1 LLTGLSENNVKKP
14 EWLKKT
20 VRLNNSNINQ
30 VKDLLTNLKLNTVCQ
45 SAKCPNIF
53 ECFSKK
59 TATFMLMGNI
69 CTRNCAFCGVRSGKP
84 QNLDEFEPKNITKAV
99 KEMGLSYIVLTSVTR
114 DDLEDGGAKHFAKTV
129 REIKI
134 TDPNL
139 KVECLIPDFKG
150 SKENLKIL
158 LDVKPDVL
166 NHNLETIQRNYKTI
180 RDHASYN
187 KSLDILKNSK
197 DINPEVL
204 TKSGFMLGLGEE
216 IEEILELLH
225 DLESANCDIVTI
237 GQYLQPSK
245 ENYPVQKYYSGE
257 EFEKIKNLAS
267 NFNFKSVVAGIFVRS
282 SYEAASIINEINNT
296 QANPKAWNFA
306 Y

>member
-1 LLTGLSENNVKKP
+1 LSANNVKKP

-20 VRLNNSNINQ
+20 VSLNNSNINQ

-69 CTRNCAFCGVRSGKP
+69 CTRDCAFCGVSSGKP
-84 QNLDEFEPKNITKAV
+84 QNLDKTEPENVAKAV
-99 KEMGLSYIVLTSVTR
+99 KEMGLAYIVLTSVTR

-129 REIKI
+129 KEIKH
-134 TDPNL
+134 TDNNI
-139 KVECLIPDFKG
+139 KIECLVPDFKG

-158 LDVKPDVL
+158 LDVRPDVL
-166 NHNLETIQRNYKTI
+166 NHNLETIKRNYKTI
-180 RDHASYN
+180 REHANYN
-187 KSLDILKNSK
+187 GSLDILKNSK

-225 DLESANCDIVTI
+225 DLESTNCDIVTI

-245 ENYPVQKYYSGE
+245 ENYPVQKYYSSE

-267 NFNFKSVVAGIFVRS
+267 SFNFKSVVAGIFIRS
-282 SYEAASIINEINNT
+282 SYEAASTINEINNT
-296 QANPKAWNFA
+296 KANSKA
-306 Y
+306 

>member
-1 LLTGLSENNVKKP
+1 MKGLLTGLSENNAKKP

-20 VRLNNSNINQ
+20 VSLNNSNINQ
-30 VKDLLTNLKLNTVCQ
+30 VKDLLANLNLNTVCQ

-84 QNLDEFEPKNITKAV
+84 QNLDKFEPKNIAKAV

-129 REIKI
+129 REIKN

-166 NHNLETIQRNYKTI
+166 NHNLETIKRNYKTI
-180 RDHASYN
+180 REHASYN
-187 KSLDILKNSK
+187 KALDILKNSK
-197 DINPEVL
+197 DIYPGVL

-225 DLESANCDIVTI
+225 DLESTNCDIVTI

-267 NFNFKSVVAGIFVRS
+267 NFNFRAVVAGIFVRS
-282 SYEAASIINEINNT
+282 SYEAASTINEINNT
-296 QANPKAWNFA
+296 QANSKA
-306 Y
+306 

>member
-1 LLTGLSENNVKKP
+1 LSENNAKKP

-20 VRLNNSNINQ
+20 VSLNNSNINQ
-30 VKDLLTNLKLNTVCQ
+30 VKDLLANLNLNTVCQ

-84 QNLDEFEPKNITKAV
+84 QNLDKFEPKNIAKAV

-129 REIKI
+129 REIKN

-166 NHNLETIQRNYKTI
+166 NHNLETIKRNYKTV

-216 IEEILELLH
+216 LKEILELLH
-225 DLESANCDIVTI
+225 DLESNNCDIVTI

-245 ENYPVQKYYSGE
+245 ENYPVQKYYSCE

-267 NFNFKSVVAGIFVRS
+267 NFNFRAVVAGIFVRS
-282 SYEAASIINEINNT
+282 SYEAASTINEINNT
-296 QANPKAWNFA
+296 QANSKA
-306 Y
+306 

>member
-1 LLTGLSENNVKKP
+1 LLTGLSENNAKKP

-20 VRLNNSNINQ
+20 VSLNNSNINQ
-30 VKDLLTNLKLNTVCQ
+30 VKDLLANLNLNTVCQ

-84 QNLDEFEPKNITKAV
+84 QNLDKFEPKNIAKAV

-129 REIKI
+129 KEIKN

-158 LDVKPDVL
+158 LDEKPDVL
-166 NHNLETIQRNYKTI
+166 NHNLETIKRNYKTI
-180 RDHASYN
+180 RDQASYS
-187 KSLDILKNSK
+187 KSLAILKNSK

-225 DLESANCDIVTI
+225 DLESTNCDIVTI

-257 EFEKIKNLAS
+257 EFEKIKNLAG

-282 SYEAASIINEINNT
+282 SYEAASTINEINNT
-296 QANPKAWNFA
+296 
-306 Y
+306 

>member
-1 LLTGLSENNVKKP
+1 MLTGLSENNAKKP

-20 VRLNNSNINQ
+20 VSLNNSNINQ
-30 VKDLLTNLKLNTVCQ
+30 VKDLLANLNLNTVCQ

-84 QNLDEFEPKNITKAV
+84 QNLDKFEPKNIAKAV

-129 REIKI
+129 KEIKN

-158 LDVKPDVL
+158 LDEKPDVL
-166 NHNLETIQRNYKTI
+166 NHNLETIKRNYKTI
-180 RDHASYN
+180 RDQASYS
-187 KSLDILKNSK
+187 KSLAILKNSK

-225 DLESANCDIVTI
+225 DLESTNCDIVTI

-257 EFEKIKNLAS
+257 EFEKIKNLAG

-282 SYEAASIINEINNT
+282 SYEAASTINEINNT
-296 QANPKAWNFA
+296 
-306 Y
+306 

>member
-1 LLTGLSENNVKKP
+1 LSKNNLKKP

-20 VRLNNSNINQ
+20 VSLNNSNINQ

-45 SAKCPNIF
+45 SANCPNIF

-84 QNLDEFEPKNITKAV
+84 QNLDKFEPKNVAKAV
-99 KEMGLSYIVLTSVTR
+99 KEMGLNYIVLTSVTR
-114 DDLEDGGAKHFAKTV
+114 DDIEDGGAKHFAKTV
-129 REIKI
+129 REIK
-134 TDPNL
+134 TKDPSL

-150 SKENLKIL
+150 RKENLKIL
-158 LDVKPDVL
+158 LDAKPDVL
-166 NHNLETIQRNYKTI
+166 NHNLETIKRNYKTI
-180 RDHASYN
+180 RDRANYN

-197 DINPEVL
+197 DINPEVF

-216 IEEILELLH
+216 TGEILELLH
-225 DLESANCDIVTI
+225 DLENANCDIVTI

-245 ENYPVQKYYSGE
+245 ENHPVQKYYSDE
-257 EFEKIKNLAS
+257 EFERIKSLAS
-267 NFNFKSVVAGIFVRS
+267 SFNFKSVIAGIFVRS
-282 SYEAASIINEINNT
+282 SYKAASTISELNKP
-296 QANPKAWNFA
+296 QAN
-306 Y
+306 

>member
-1 LLTGLSENNVKKP
+1 MLTGLLENNLKKP

-20 VRLNNSNINQ
+20 VSLNNSNINQ
-30 VKDLLTNLKLNTVCQ
+30 VQNLLTNLKLNTVCQ

-84 QNLDEFEPKNITKAV
+84 QNLDKFEPKNIAEAV
-99 KEMGLSYIVLTSVTR
+99 REMGLNYIVLTSVTR
-114 DDLEDGGAKHFAKTV
+114 DDLEDGGAKHFAETV
-129 REIKI
+129 REIKSA
-134 TDPNL
+134 DPNI
-139 KVECLIPDFKG
+139 KVECLIPDFKRN
-150 SKENLKIL
+150 KENLKIL

-166 NHNLETIQRNYKTI
+166 NHNLETIKRNYKTI
-180 RDHASYN
+180 RDHANYN
-187 KSLDILKNSK
+187 ESLNILKNSK
-197 DINPEVL
+197 DIDPGIL

-216 IEEILELLH
+216 MEEISELLQ
-225 DLESANCDIVTI
+225 DLESINCDIVTI

-245 ENYPVQKYYSGE
+245 DNYPVQKYYSPE

-267 NFNFKSVVAGIFVRS
+267 SLKFKSVVAGIFVRS
-282 SYEAASIINEINNT
+282 SYKAASTINEINNT
-296 QANPKAWNFA
+296 
-306 Y
+306 

>member
-1 LLTGLSENNVKKP
+1 LKGLLTGLSENNIEKP
-14 EWLKKT
+14 KWLKKT
-20 VRLNNSNINQ
+20 VSLNNSNINKT
-30 VKDLLTNLKLNTVCQ
+30 KDLLINLKLNTVCQ

-69 CTRNCAFCGVRSGKP
+69 CTRNCAFCGVESGKP
-84 QNLDEFEPKNITKAV
+84 QNLDKFEPKNIAKAV
-99 KEMGLSYIVLTSVTR
+99 KEMGLIYIVLTSVTR

-129 REIKI
+129 SEIKN

-158 LDVKPDVL
+158 LDVRPDVL
-166 NHNLETIQRNYKTI
+166 NHNLETVKRNYKTI
-180 RDHASYN
+180 RKHAGYY

-197 DINPEVL
+197 DIYSEVI

-225 DLESANCDIVTI
+225 DLESVNCDIVTI

-245 ENYPVQKYYSGE
+245 ENYPVQRYYSVE
-257 EFEKIKNLAS
+257 EFEKIKNLA
-267 NFNFKSVVAGIFVRS
+267 NTFNFKSVAAGIFVRS
-282 SYEAASIINEINNT
+282 SYKAASIINEINN
-296 QANPKAWNFA
+296 A
-306 Y
+306 

>member
-1 LLTGLSENNVKKP
+1 LKGLLTGLLENNVKKP

-20 VRLNNSNINQ
+20 VSLNNSNINQ

-69 CTRNCAFCGVRSGKP
+69 CTRNCAFCGVKTGKA
-84 QNLDEFEPKNITKAV
+84 QNLDKFEPKNIAKAV

-134 TDPNL
+134 TGPNL

-150 SKENLKIL
+150 NRKNLKIL

-166 NHNLETIQRNYKTI
+166 NHNLETIKRNYKTI
-180 RDHASYN
+180 RDRASYN
-187 KSLDILKNSK
+187 RSLDILKNSK
-197 DINPEVL
+197 DLNPEVL
-204 TKSGFMLGLGEE
+204 TKSGFMLGLGEG
-216 IEEILELLH
+216 IEEVSELLQ
-225 DLESANCDIVTI
+225 DLESSNCDIVTI

-257 EFEKIKNLAS
+257 EFEKIKNLADS
-267 NFNFKSVVAGIFVRS
+267 FNFKSVVAGIFVRS
-282 SYEAASIINEINNT
+282 SYEAAATINEIN
-296 QANPKAWNFA
+296 KV
-306 Y
+306 

>member
-1 LLTGLSENNVKKP
+1 MKGLLTGLSENNVKKP

-20 VRLNNSNINQ
+20 VSLNNSNINQ
-30 VKDLLTNLKLNTVCQ
+30 VKDLLANLNLNTVCQ

-69 CTRNCAFCGVRSGKP
+69 CTRNCAFCGVKSGKP
-84 QNLDEFEPKNITKAV
+84 QNLDKFEPKNIAKAV

-129 REIKI
+129 REIKN
-134 TDPNL
+134 TDLKL

-158 LDVKPDVL
+158 LDEKPDVL
-166 NHNLETIQRNYKTI
+166 NHNLETIKRNYKTI
-180 RDHASYN
+180 RDQASYS
-187 KSLDILKNSK
+187 KSLAILKNSK

-225 DLESANCDIVTI
+225 DLESTNCDIVTI

-245 ENYPVQKYYSGE
+245 ENYAVQKYYSGE

-267 NFNFKSVVAGIFVRS
+267 SFNFRSVVAGIFVRS
-282 SYEAASIINEINNT
+282 SYEAVSTINEINNT
-296 QANPKAWNFA
+296 
-306 Y
+306 

>member
-1 LLTGLSENNVKKP
+1 MLTGLSENNAKKP

-20 VRLNNSNINQ
+20 VSLNNSNINQ
-30 VKDLLTNLKLNTVCQ
+30 VKDLLANLNLNTVCQ

-84 QNLDEFEPKNITKAV
+84 QNLDKFEPKNIAKAV

-129 REIKI
+129 REIKN

-158 LDVKPDVL
+158 LDEKPDVL
-166 NHNLETIQRNYKTI
+166 NHNLETIKRNYKTI
-180 RDHASYN
+180 RDQASYS
-187 KSLDILKNSK
+187 KSLAILKNSK

-225 DLESANCDIVTI
+225 DLESTNCDIVTI

-257 EFEKIKNLAS
+257 EFEKIKNLAG

-282 SYEAASIINEINNT
+282 SYEAASTINEINNT
-296 QANPKAWNFA
+296 
-306 Y
+306 

>member
-1 LLTGLSENNVKKP
+1 MLTGLSENNVKKP

-20 VRLNNSNINQ
+20 VSLNNSNINQ

-84 QNLDEFEPKNITKAV
+84 QNLDKFEPKNIAKAV
-99 KEMGLSYIVLTSVTR
+99 KEMGLSYVVLTSVTR

-166 NHNLETIQRNYKTI
+166 NHNLETIKRNYKTI
-180 RDHASYN
+180 REHASYN

-197 DINPEVL
+197 DINPGVL

-225 DLESANCDIVTI
+225 DLESTNCDIVTI

-282 SYEAASIINEINNT
+282 SYEAASTINEINNT
-296 QANPKAWNFA
+296 QANSKV
-306 Y
+306 

>member
-1 LLTGLSENNVKKP
+1 LKGLLTGLSENNVKKP

-20 VRLNNSNINQ
+20 VSLNNSNINQ
-30 VKDLLTNLKLNTVCQ
+30 VKDLLINLKLNTVCQ

-84 QNLDEFEPKNITKAV
+84 QNLDKFEPKNIAKAV

-114 DDLEDGGAKHFAKTV
+114 DDLEDGGAEHFAKTV

-134 TDPNL
+134 TAPNL

-166 NHNLETIQRNYKTI
+166 NHNLETIKRNYKTI

-187 KSLDILKNSK
+187 KSLDILKSAK
-197 DINPEVL
+197 AINPEVL

-225 DLESANCDIVTI
+225 DLESTNCDIVTI

-267 NFNFKSVVAGIFVRS
+267 SFNFKSVVAGIFVRS
-282 SYEAASIINEINNT
+282 SYEASSTINEINNT
-296 QANPKAWNFA
+296 
-306 Y
+306 

>member
-20 VRLNNSNINQ
+20 VSLNNSNINQ
-30 VKDLLTNLKLNTVCQ
+30 VKDLLANLKLNTVCQ

-84 QNLDEFEPKNITKAV
+84 QKLDGFEPKNIAKAV

-166 NHNLETIQRNYKTI
+166 NHNLETIKRNYKTI

-187 KSLDILKNSK
+187 RSLDILKNSK
-197 DINPEVL
+197 ILNPGVL

-267 NFNFKSVVAGIFVRS
+267 SFNFKSVVAGIFVRS
-282 SYEAASIINEINNT
+282 SYEAASTINEIN
-296 QANPKAWNFA
+296 KI
-306 Y
+306 

>member
-1 LLTGLSENNVKKP
+1 LKGLLTGLSENNVKKP

-20 VRLNNSNINQ
+20 VSLNNSNINQ
-30 VKDLLTNLKLNTVCQ
+30 VKDLLANLKLNTVCQ

-84 QNLDEFEPKNITKAV
+84 QNLDKFEPKNIAKAV
-99 KEMGLSYIVLTSVTR
+99 KEMGLSYVVLTSVTR

-129 REIKI
+129 REIKT
-134 TDPNL
+134 TDPNI

-166 NHNLETIQRNYKTI
+166 NHNLETINRNYKTV

-197 DINPEVL
+197 DIDPEVL

-216 IEEILELLH
+216 IEEILELLY
-225 DLESANCDIVTI
+225 DLESSNCDIVTI

-245 ENYPVQKYYSGE
+245 ESCMVQKYYSGE

-267 NFNFKSVVAGIFVRS
+267 SFNFKSVVAGIFVRS
-282 SYEAASIINEINNT
+282 SYKAASTINEINNT
-296 QANPKAWNFA
+296 
-306 Y
+306 

>member
-20 VRLNNSNINQ
+20 VSLNNSNINQ
-30 VKDLLTNLKLNTVCQ
+30 VKDLLINLKLNTVCQ

-84 QNLDEFEPKNITKAV
+84 QNLDKFEPKNIAKAV

-114 DDLEDGGAKHFAKTV
+114 DDLEDGGAEHFAKTV

-134 TDPNL
+134 TAPNL

-166 NHNLETIQRNYKTI
+166 NHNLETIKRNYKTI

-187 KSLDILKNSK
+187 KSLDILKSAK
-197 DINPEVL
+197 AINPEVL

-225 DLESANCDIVTI
+225 DLESTNCDIVTI

-267 NFNFKSVVAGIFVRS
+267 SFNFKSVVAGIFVRS
-282 SYEAASIINEINNT
+282 SYEAASTINEINNT
-296 QANPKAWNFA
+296 
-306 Y
+306 

>member
-1 LLTGLSENNVKKP
+1 LAPLRILKGLLTGLSENNVKKP

-20 VRLNNSNINQ
+20 VSLNNSNINQ

-84 QNLDEFEPKNITKAV
+84 QNLDKSEPINIAKAV
-99 KEMGLSYIVLTSVTR
+99 KEMRLNYIVLTSVTR

-134 TDPNL
+134 TDSNL

-158 LDVKPDVL
+158 LDAKPDVL
-166 NHNLETIQRNYKTI
+166 NHNLETIKRNYKTI
-180 RDHASYN
+180 RDHASYY

-197 DINPEVL
+197 DINPQIL

-225 DLESANCDIVTI
+225 DLESTNCDIVTI

-245 ENYPVQKYYSGE
+245 ENYPVQKYYSVE
-257 EFEKIKNLAS
+257 EFEKIKNQAS
-267 NFNFKSVVAGIFVRS
+267 SFNFKSVVAGIFVRS
-282 SYEAASIINEINNT
+282 SYEAASTINDINNT
-296 QANPKAWNFA
+296 
-306 Y
+306 

>member
-1 LLTGLSENNVKKP
+1 MLTVLSENNVKKP

-20 VRLNNSNINQ
+20 VSLNNSNINQ
-30 VKDLLTNLKLNTVCQ
+30 VKDLLTDLKINTVCQ

-84 QNLDEFEPKNITKAV
+84 QNPDKFEPENIAKAV

-129 REIKI
+129 REIKSM
-134 TDPNL
+134 DPNI
-139 KVECLIPDFKG
+139 KVECLVPDFKG
-150 SKENLKIL
+150 KKENLKIL

-166 NHNLETIQRNYKTI
+166 NHNMETIKRNYKTI

-187 KSLDILKNSK
+187 KSLDILRNSK
-197 DINPEVL
+197 DINPEIL
-204 TKSGFMLGLGEE
+204 TKSGFMLGLGEGM
-216 IEEILELLH
+216 EEILELLQ
-225 DLESANCDIVTI
+225 DLESINCDVVTI

-245 ENYPVQKYYSGE
+245 DNYPVQKYYSDK
-257 EFEKIKNLAS
+257 EFEKIKKLAVS
-267 NFNFKSVVAGIFVRS
+267 FNFKSVVAGIFVRS
-282 SYEAASIINEINNT
+282 SYMAASTINEIKKHI
-296 QANPKAWNFA
+296 ANSKA
-306 Y
+306 

>member
-1 LLTGLSENNVKKP
+1 LLAGLSENNAKKP

-20 VRLNNSNINQ
+20 VSLNNSNINQ

-84 QNLDEFEPKNITKAV
+84 QNLDKFEPKNIAKAV
-99 KEMGLSYIVLTSVTR
+99 KEMGLRYIVLTSVTR

-134 TDPNL
+134 TNSNL

-166 NHNLETIQRNYKTI
+166 NHNLETIKRNYKTI

-197 DINPEVL
+197 DINPGVL

-225 DLESANCDIVTI
+225 DLESTNCDIVTI

-245 ENYPVQKYYSGE
+245 ENYPVKKYYSGE

-267 NFNFKSVVAGIFVRS
+267 NFNFRSVVAGIFVRS
-282 SYEAASIINEINNT
+282 SYEAALTINEINNT
-296 QANPKAWNFA
+296 EANSKA
-306 Y
+306 

>member
-1 LLTGLSENNVKKP
+1 MLTGLSENNIKKP

-20 VRLNNSNINQ
+20 VSLNNSNINQ

-59 TATFMLMGNI
+59 TATFMLMGNT

-84 QNLDEFEPKNITKAV
+84 QNLDKFEHKNIAKAV
-99 KEMGLSYIVLTSVTR
+99 KEMGLAYIVLTSVTR

-129 REIKI
+129 REIKN
-134 TDPNL
+134 TGPNL

-166 NHNLETIQRNYKTI
+166 DHNLETIKRNYKTI
-180 RDHASYN
+180 RDHSNYN

-197 DINPEVL
+197 DINPQIL

-216 IEEILELLH
+216 IEEISELLH
-225 DLESANCDIVTI
+225 DLESTNCDIVTI

-257 EFEKIKNLAS
+257 EFEKIKNMAS
-267 NFNFKSVVAGIFVRS
+267 SFNFRSVVAGIFVRS
-282 SYEAASIINEINNT
+282 SYEAASTINEINNT
-296 QANPKAWNFA
+296 LALN
-306 Y
+306 

>member
-1 LLTGLSENNVKKP
+1 LKGLLTGLSENNVKKP

-20 VRLNNSNINQ
+20 VSLNNSNINQ
-30 VKDLLTNLKLNTVCQ
+30 VKDLLSNFKLNTVCQ

-69 CTRNCAFCGVRSGKP
+69 CTRNCAFCGVMTGKP
-84 QNLDEFEPKNITKAV
+84 QNLEKSEPKNIAKAV
-99 KEMGLSYIVLTSVTR
+99 KVMGLTYIVLTSVTR
-114 DDLEDGGAKHFAKTV
+114 DDLKDGGAKQFAKTV
-129 REIKI
+129 SEIKTI
-134 TDPNL
+134 DPNL

-150 SKENLKIL
+150 KKENLKIL
-158 LDVKPDVL
+158 IDVKPDVL
-166 NHNLETIQRNYKTI
+166 NHNLETIKRNYKVI

-187 KSLDILKNSK
+187 NSLNILKNSK
-197 DINPEVL
+197 DIDSQIL

-225 DLESANCDIVTI
+225 DLERVNCDIVTI

-267 NFNFKSVVAGIFVRS
+267 SFNFKSVAAGIFVRS
-282 SYEAASIINEINNT
+282 SYEAASIYKYILN
-296 QANPKAWNFA
+296 
-306 Y
+306 

>member
-1 LLTGLSENNVKKP
+1 MLTGLSENNVKKP

-20 VRLNNSNINQ
+20 VSLNNSNINQ
-30 VKDLLTNLKLNTVCQ
+30 VKDLLINLKLNTVCQ

-84 QNLDEFEPKNITKAV
+84 QNLDKFEPKNIAKAV

-114 DDLEDGGAKHFAKTV
+114 DDLEDGGAEHFAKTV

-134 TDPNL
+134 TAPNL

-166 NHNLETIQRNYKTI
+166 NHNLETIKRNYKTI

-187 KSLDILKNSK
+187 KSLDILKSAK
-197 DINPEVL
+197 AINPEVL

-225 DLESANCDIVTI
+225 DLESTNCDIVTI

-267 NFNFKSVVAGIFVRS
+267 SFNFKSVVAGIFVRS
-282 SYEAASIINEINNT
+282 SYEAASTINEINNT
-296 QANPKAWNFA
+296 
-306 Y
+306 

>member
-1 LLTGLSENNVKKP
+1 LKGLLTGLLKDNLKKP
-14 EWLKKT
+14 DWLKKT
-20 VRLNNSNINQ
+20 ISLNNSNINQ
-30 VKDLLTNLKLNTVCQ
+30 VQDLLTNLKLNTVCQ

-84 QNLDEFEPKNITKAV
+84 QNLDRLEPKNIAKAV

-114 DDLEDGGAKHFAKTV
+114 DDLEDGGANHFAKTV
-129 REIKI
+129 KEIKI
-134 TDPNL
+134 INSNI

-158 LDVKPDVL
+158 LDAKPDVL
-166 NHNLETIQRNYKTI
+166 NHNLETIKRNYKTI
-180 RDHASYN
+180 RNNASYN
-187 KSLDILKNSK
+187 RSLDILKNSK
-197 DINPEVL
+197 KINPGIL

-216 IEEILELLH
+216 EIEILELLH
-225 DLESANCDIVTI
+225 DLESINCDIVTI

-245 ENYPVQKYYSGE
+245 ENYQVQKYYSVE
-257 EFEKIKNLAS
+257 EFEKIKNLAN

-282 SYEAASIINEINNT
+282 SYKAALTINEINN
-296 QANPKAWNFA
+296 A
-306 Y
+306 

>member
-20 VRLNNSNINQ
+20 VSLNNSNINQ
-30 VKDLLTNLKLNTVCQ
+30 VKDLLINLNLNTVCQ

-84 QNLDEFEPKNITKAV
+84 QNLDKFEPKNIAKAV

-114 DDLEDGGAKHFAKTV
+114 DDLGDGGAKHFAKTV

-134 TDPNL
+134 TDSNL

-166 NHNLETIQRNYKTI
+166 NHNLETIKRNYKTI

-225 DLESANCDIVTI
+225 DLEGTNCDIVTI

-267 NFNFKSVVAGIFVRS
+267 SFNFKSVVAGIFVRS
-282 SYEAASIINEINNT
+282 SYEAASTINEINNT
-296 QANPKAWNFA
+296 
-306 Y
+306 

>member
-1 LLTGLSENNVKKP
+1 MSENNLQKP
-14 EWLKKT
+14 KWLKKT
-20 VRLNNSNINQ
+20 VSLNNSNINQ
-30 VKDLLTNLKLNTVCQ
+30 VQNLLTNLKLNTVCQ

-59 TATFMLMGNI
+59 TATFLLMGNI
-69 CTRNCAFCGVRSGKP
+69 CTRNCAFCGVKSGKP
-84 QNLDEFEPKNITKAV
+84 QDLDKFEPENIAKAV
-99 KEMGLSYIVLTSVTR
+99 KEMRLNYIVLTSVTR

-129 REIKI
+129 QEIKSI
-134 TDPNL
+134 DPNI

-166 NHNLETIQRNYKTI
+166 NHNLETVKRNYKTI
-180 RDHASYN
+180 RHHASYN

-197 DINPEVL
+197 DIDPEIL

-216 IEEILELLH
+216 MEEILGLLQ
-225 DLESANCDIVTI
+225 DLESINCDIVTI

-245 ENYPVQKYYSGE
+245 DNYAVQKYYSDK
-257 EFEKIKNLAS
+257 EFEKIKKMAS

-282 SYEAASIINEINNT
+282 SYEAASTISEIKDT
-296 QANPKAWNFA
+296 
-306 Y
+306 